1 MISLKRAVYINVC
14 IRKNESRTKRVAEP
28 LISKLSE
35 RYIIDEIDLTESDL
49 QPVIGQRYTQRSLG
63 DYQPSIIQAAEMV
76 ASAERIIIACPFWDM
91 SFPSILK
98 VFCENISING
108 ITFKNNDDGTTKG
121 NCKASKLLLITTRGM
136 NIEDES
142 ELDQASS
149 YLKAL
154 CWLWGISDFEV
165 ISSKG
170 LDLCDEKQQ
179 KQLIEKTIA
188 KGLKICEDF

>member
-1 MISLKRAVYINVC
+1 MEQAVYINVC
-14 IRKNESRTKRVAEP
+14 IRKNESRTKRIAEP
-28 LISKLSE
+28 LMRELSK
-35 RYIIDEIDLTESDL
+35 RYVIKEIDLTESDL
-49 QPVIGQRYTQRSLG
+49 QPVTVQRYIQRSIG
-63 DYQPSIIQAAEMV
+63 DYHPSIIQAAEAV

-91 SFPSILK
+91 SFPSVLK
-98 VFCENISING
+98 VFCENISISG
-108 ITFKNNDDGTTKG
+108 ITFKNNDNGTTKG

-142 ELDQASS
+142 ELDQGSS

-154 CWLWGISDFEV
+154 CWLWGIPEFKV
-165 ISSKG
+165 ISSNG

-179 KQLIEKTIA
+179 NQLIEKAIT